1 MGGDAPGVRVRNV
14 VNESRSSR
22 YHRHRRWAQALA
34 IGARALLLLGVVLSG
49 LSRSIGD
56 GSLEAVAGLPGPDAV
71 VAAMATAMFG
81 LVLSVFG
88 DLVALPFSWYSRFA
102 LERRYRA
109 ARVSLSAWFAGYG
122 RMMVLHASLWMSAG
136 LGIHLM
142 ISSWPSMWWLV
153 TGGVFG
159 LLTIAL
165 SHVGP
170 VLVLPRQYNVQP
182 LDRPALR
189 TRLEALVRRVGAPAL
204 AVYEFKL
211 GLETPPQAALVG
223 LGATRRVLLSDS
235 LLADYSDDEI
245 EVVVAHELAHHLNH
259 DAWRTFA
266 YEIVAAVTVCGAAHL
281 ALTWARPVLDP
292 GPLGVVQGL
301 PLMALVAGVMAKALG
316 PVGNHISRRQERRA
330 DRDALEMTHRPDALA
345 SGLRR
350 LAEQNLA
357 EERPSLMVRWLF
369 HTHPPLAER
378 LEAAR
383 GTADH

>member
-1 MGGDAPGVRVRNV
+1 M
-14 VNESRSSR
+14 
-22 YHRHRRWAQALA
+22 
-34 IGARALLLLGVVLSG
+34 
-49 LSRSIGD
+49 
-56 GSLEAVAGLPGPDAV
+56 
-71 VAAMATAMFG
+71 
-81 LVLSVFG
+81 
-88 DLVALPFSWYSRFA
+88 
-102 LERRYRA
+102 
-109 ARVSLSAWFAGYG
+109 
-122 RMMVLHASLWMSAG
+122 
-136 LGIHLM
+136 
-142 ISSWPSMWWLV
+142 
-153 TGGVFG
+153 
-159 LLTIAL
+159 
-165 SHVGP
+165 
-170 VLVLPRQYNVQP
+170 
-182 LDRPALR
+182 R

-204 AVYEFKL
+204 AVYELKL

-259 DAWRTFA
+259 DAWRNFA

>member
-1 MGGDAPGVRVRNV
+1 M
-14 VNESRSSR
+14 NESRSSR

-34 IGARALLLLGVVLSG
+34 VGARALLLLGVVLSG
-49 LSRSIGD
+49 LSRSIAEA
-56 GSLEAVAGLPGPDAV
+56 SFEAVAGVPGPDAII
-71 VAAMATAMFG
+71 AALAMAMFG

-109 ARVSLSAWFAGYG
+109 AKVSLSGWFAGYG
-122 RMMVLHASLWMSAG
+122 RMMALHASLWMSAG

-142 ISSWPSMWWLV
+142 IASWPSMWWLA

-159 LLTIAL
+159 LLTIGL

-182 LDRPALR
+182 LNRPALR
-189 TRLEALVRRVGAPAL
+189 TRLEALVRRVGAPGM
-204 AVYEFKL
+204 AVYELKL
-211 GLETPPQAALVG
+211 GPETPPQAALVG

-235 LLADYSDDEI
+235 LLTDYSDDEI
-245 EVVVAHELAHHLNH
+245 EVVVAHELAHYLNY
-259 DAWRTFA
+259 DTWRTFA
-266 YEIVAAVTVCGAAHL
+266 YEIVAAVTVCGAVHL

-292 GPLGVVQGL
+292 GSVGAVQGL

-316 PVGNHISRRQERRA
+316 PVGNHISRRQARRA
-330 DRDALEMTHRPDALA
+330 DRAAQEMTPPPDARA

-350 LAEQNLA
+350 LGEQNLA
-357 EERPSLMVRWLF
+357 EERPSLIVRWLF

-383 GTADH
+383 GAVDR